1 MLNARG
7 DPEIFEDG
15 GLGICALKLQETF
28 LQCVCVGG
36 GGGGAP
42 LNSHL
47 IVLLSTK
54 SCLVTVAHDNRI
66 GGGGGRGEKG
76 VVGGSWPRRV
86 LGNLA
91 NSAHIATIIP
101 FPLNVLFQLK
111 NKK

>member
-1 MLNARG
+1 M
-7 DPEIFEDG
+7 
-15 GLGICALKLQETF
+15 
-28 LQCVCVGG
+28 CVW

-66 GGGGGRGEKG
+66 GGGGRGEKG